1 MFTDLSQVCES
12 KPFLG
17 DVNVAQ
23 LVADHVADEHNL
35 DLLQARSIKGA
46 LLWGQLFDHHALVK
60 EQLRG
65 GSFWVELDDSFGHLH
80 TAFVECLLN

>member
-17 DVNVAQ
+17 DVDIAQ

-46 LLWGQLFDHHALVK
+46 LLWG
-60 EQLRG
+60 
-65 GSFWVELDDSFGHLH
+65 
-80 TAFVECLLN
+80 